1 MVGGSQIWLH
11 RQAHQLACHL
21 PGDRGAVRAELV
33 GVCRLFVGGHRV
45 VGRRWGD
52 IGGLEPG
59 LGLEGVVILD
69 AQGVLGED
77 AGAVGLRP
85 GEDLEG
91 LVQSREGAKGLLMRG
106 VFLAAWREFLPG
118 RPAGRG
124 GGDRGLGVTGASP
137 RQRRRAPCQAVA
149 R

>member
-1 MVGGSQIWLH
+1 M
-11 RQAHQLACHL
+11 
-21 PGDRGAVRAELV
+21 PAVRW
-33 GVCRLFVGGHRV
+33 GGT
-45 VGRRWGD
+45 GLDGGGD
-52 IGGLEPG
+52 TGGLEPG

-124 GGDRGLGVTGASP
+124 GGDRGHWCFASP
-137 RQRRRAPCQAVA
+137 TAASALSSSRSLR
-149 R
+149 